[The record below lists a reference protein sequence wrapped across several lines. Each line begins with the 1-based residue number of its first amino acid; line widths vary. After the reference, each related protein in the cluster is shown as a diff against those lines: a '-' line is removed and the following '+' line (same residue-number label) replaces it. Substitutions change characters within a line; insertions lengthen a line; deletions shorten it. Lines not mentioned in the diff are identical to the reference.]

1 MPSQRSDARW
11 VEAIL
16 LTVALWLF
24 VLLMALP
31 VISRRY
37 AGDLASIALDSSAIL
52 VSMLLAM
59 PLFAL
64 FRATLEWAQG
74 ARTLILIAGVILAAA
89 ANSLFD
95 IAWTAWVTNN
105 MEMSWTPR
113 TFERNY
119 DAAFRYILAFSVN
132 LALFQLSFSR
142 RREGRQER
150 QLVDA
155 RSAAQQ
161 AQLAALRYQLNPHFL
176 FNTLNSISALIVTR
190 RNEDAEQ
197 MTDKLSSFLRTS
209 LACDPAQLVPLDEE
223 LALIE
228 EYLAI
233 EAVRFGDRV
242 RVAIDCPPE
251 AGEALVPGFLIQ
263 PLVENAIKHGV
274 APSRNPVTIAVRAV
288 LEGGDL
294 LITVENDSPAPGRTA
309 RGGRTGVGL
318 VNVRQRLE
326 AVYGK
331 AASLVAERGK
341 STYVATIR
349 IPEIQRVD

>member
-37 AGDLASIALDSSAIL
+37 AGDLASIALDSSTIL

-59 PLFAL
+59 PLFVL
-64 FRATLEWAQG
+64 FRATLEWTQG
-74 ARTLILIAGVILAAA
+74 ARTLILISGVILAAT

-142 RREGRQER
+142 RREKPSWNK
-150 QLVDA
+150 A
-155 RSAAQQ
+155 R
-161 AQLAALRYQLNPHFL
+161 L
-176 FNTLNSISALIVTR
+176 T
-190 RNEDAEQ
+190 E
-197 MTDKLSSFLRTS
+197 K
-209 LACDPAQLVPLDEE
+209 
-223 LALIE
+223 
-228 EYLAI
+228 
-233 EAVRFGDRV
+233 
-242 RVAIDCPPE
+242 
-251 AGEALVPGFLIQ
+251 
-263 PLVENAIKHGV
+263 
-274 APSRNPVTIAVRAV
+274 
-288 LEGGDL
+288 
-294 LITVENDSPAPGRTA
+294 A
-309 RGGRTGVGL
+309 RM
-318 VNVRQRLE
+318 
-326 AVYGK
+326 
-331 AASLVAERGK
+331 
-341 STYVATIR
+341 
-349 IPEIQRVD
+349 